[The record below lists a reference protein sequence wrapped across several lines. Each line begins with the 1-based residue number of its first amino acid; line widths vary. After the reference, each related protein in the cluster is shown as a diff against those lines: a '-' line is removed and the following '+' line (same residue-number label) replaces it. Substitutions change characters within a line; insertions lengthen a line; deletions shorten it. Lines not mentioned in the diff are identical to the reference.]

1 MADEQNVLPKIS
13 KLTLPTGTT
22 YEVKDAF
29 ARNKIEEIEAAIRGA
44 ITFIGI
50 TTTPLSD
57 GATTNPI
64 VINGE
69 SVTAINGNLAVY
81 NNGEFLF
88 VALPNETAYWIAC
101 GDLSILGALAYKN
114 SASGSFTPHGTVSV
128 STATTTDLGTT
139 VAPAASGDATYTPAG
154 SIVNTEIDVETSK
167 ENVCSIS
174 DVGTLP
180 ALTTTVENETLTIGF
195 NCGTLPTKAQP
206 ISVVTDAS
214 AEFVS
219 APAFVGTGV
228 RLETDSIDVP
238 ASFNASFSGTTE
250 TVTVS

>member
-88 VALPNETAYWIAC
+88 IALPNETAYWVAC

-114 SASGSFTPHGTVSV
+114 SASGFTPKRCQSGAVYQSKSMSKSV
-128 STATTTDLGTT
+128 NIP
-139 VAPAASGDATYTPAG
+139 VAAS
-154 SIVNTEIDVETSK
+154 TSHWYS
-167 ENVCSIS
+167 V
-174 DVGTLP
+174 
-180 ALTTTVENETLTIGF
+180 
-195 NCGTLPTKAQP
+195 LPT
-206 ISVVTDAS
+206 
-214 AEFVS
+214 
-219 APAFVGTGV
+219 
-228 RLETDSIDVP
+228 
-238 ASFNASFSGTTE
+238 
-250 TVTVS
+250 